1 MHLPDPVLYNY
12 GFADLPVT
20 SQLLEK
26 QMGYGQGEAPDP
38 IGDTIEA
45 IIREAPSH
53 SEIRGGYV
61 IIDDFE
67 FIDRTN
73 IRVNDI
79 EFNSG
84 KIITG
89 SLRKSEKI
97 AFFLMTAGKGI
108 ETWSRKM
115 IRDGDPLSGYII
127 DMLGSETVESAV
139 DMMQEDLE
147 MKMENQGYHITNR
160 YSPGYCGWLVQ
171 EQQKLFSLFPESFC
185 DISLSRTSLMIPIKS
200 VSGIIG
206 IGRDVRKMAYS
217 CKICD
222 MENCIYRDRNEGLSG
237 M

>member
-1 MHLPDPVLYNY
+1 MHLPDPVNYNY
-12 GFADLPVT
+12 RFDDLPVT
-20 SQLLEK
+20 AQLLEK
-26 QMGYGQGEAPDP
+26 QVGYGEAEAPDV
-38 IGDTIEA
+38 IGEIIEG
-45 IIREAPSH
+45 IIRDAPLH
-53 SEIRGGYV
+53 TEIRGGYV

-89 SLRKSEKI
+89 SLKKSEKI
-97 AFFLMTAGKGI
+97 ALFLMTAGKGI
-108 ETWSRKM
+108 EMWSRKM

-127 DMLGSETVESAV
+127 DLLGSETVESAT
-139 DMMQEDLE
+139 DLMQGDLE
-147 MKMENQGYHITNR
+147 MKMKDRGSRITNR

-171 EQQKLFSLFPESFC
+171 EQQKLFSLFPENFC
-185 DISLSRTSLMIPIKS
+185 DISLSKSSLMIPIKS

-206 IGRDVRKMAYS
+206 IGKDVRKTAYS
-217 CKICD
+217 CNICD
-222 MENCIYRDRNEGLSG
+222 MENCIYRDRSTGRAE